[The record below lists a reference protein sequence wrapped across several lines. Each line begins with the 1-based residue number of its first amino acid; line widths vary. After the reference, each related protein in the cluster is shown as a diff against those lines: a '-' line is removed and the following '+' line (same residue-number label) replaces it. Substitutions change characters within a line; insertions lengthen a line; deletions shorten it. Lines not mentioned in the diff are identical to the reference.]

1 MPPQELSAL
10 FQRHQQ
16 SGSRFL
22 SFFLD
27 TPWHIQSGLGL
38 NLFSMGPHNPK
49 HSSDQLF
56 DSLQQ
61 VLQSPAHAAQP
72 NGKALPLKP

>member
-1 MPPQELSAL
+1 
-10 FQRHQQ
+10 
-16 SGSRFL
+16 
-22 SFFLD
+22 LD

-49 HSSDQLF
+49 HSSDQFF